1 MSNIKK
7 CLRILCKNYST
18 CDKNPCECDK
28 FNGLVHVMHVWTNQ
42 EEGCVKVKEVGG
54 KIYVSMFAV

>member
-28 FNGLVHVMHVWTNQ
+28 FNGLEPCDACMDKSRRRL
-42 EEGCVKVKEVGG
+42 CKG
-54 KIYVSMFAV
+54 KGSRG

>member
-28 FNGLVHVMHVWTNQ
+28 FNGLDPCDACMDKSRRRLCKDK
-42 EEGCVKVKEVGG
+42 GSRG
-54 KIYVSMFAV
+54 YVDCLFV